1 MDIKK
6 FLVLVNVI
14 GASII
19 LLILFVP

>member
-14 GASII
+14 GAGII

>member
-1 MDIKK
+1 MGIKK

-14 GASII
+14 GAGII

>member
-1 MDIKK
+1 MSIKK

-14 GASII
+14 GAGII

>member
-1 MDIKK
+1 MNIKK

-14 GASII
+14 GAGII